1 MTQPSASTDILAG
14 LTHHGDSVELE
25 NGQALALRIEPDYDA
40 TINDAECWGELSDWI
55 FNDRDTG
62 WSRRPDGFGPHAR
75 IIARDR
81 RCTQWWQPLPDVWG
95 TPKPWGP
102 HTFDEDFATARRLYE
117 EGFAIVILELHELVK
132 DSTGREHDVLVMDVA
147 VGGVDDTGPAYIRE
161 LVGDLAAELGVTIKE
176 GS

>member
-1 MTQPSASTDILAG
+1 MTETTTDVLAG
-14 LTHHGDSVELE
+14 LTYDGDSVEFE

-40 TINDAECWGELSDWI
+40 SINDYECYGELSDWT
-55 FNDRDTG
+55 RDGDYGST
-62 WSRRPDGFGPHAR
+62 RPDDFGPHAR

-81 RCTQWWQPLPDVWG
+81 GATRWWQPLPDVWG

-102 HTFDEDFATARRLYE
+102 HTFDDDWATARRLYE
-117 EGFAIVILELHELVK
+117 EGFAVVILELHELVK
-132 DSTGREHDVLVMDVA
+132 DSTGREHDVLVDYA
-147 VGGVDDTGPAYIRE
+147 ALGGVDDAGPAYIRQ